1 MFITYFG
8 ESFLQV
14 TLVQTEERERVLS
27 PFGKILRFF
36 TSLDYI
42 QIFAMSSLLFI
53 GIYYIYSTGQ
63 QVGGNPDIWKKQLF
77 FTVCGFV
84 MWGTL
89 AFTDYKFWKH
99 LSWLLYLFGIS
110 ALIIVLLFGERRFG
124 AIRWLSLFGFL
135 SVQPSEFAKLTTLMM
150 GSWVLS
156 LQRFNIYNL
165 KHVLLF
171 CVAVFIP
178 FFLIMIE
185 PDLGS
190 SIILWPVAGAMLFTA
205 GLKWKWIL
213 IILITALISAPP
225 AYMYLLKDYQ
235 KERIRI
241 FLDPGRDPNDKGWNS
256 RQSQLAVGSGGLYG
270 KGLMRSTQ
278 STLGFLPKTVSNSDF
293 IFSVIAEETGF
304 VGSSCIVFLYVM
316 LIFSAF
322 RTAVLSAD
330 LYGKYLAIGIGC
342 ILFIHSAVN
351 IGMTI
356 RITPVTGLPLPLVS
370 LGGTFIV
377 STMIAL
383 GLLQSIFIHSKI
395 KDD

>member
-1 MFITYFG
+1 MK
-8 ESFLQV
+8 V

-27 PFGKILRFF
+27 PAGKILRFF
-36 TSLDYI
+36 YSLDYI
-42 QIFAMSSLLFI
+42 QIISMSALLFI
-53 GIYYIYSTGQ
+53 GIYYIFSTGQ

-77 FTVCGFV
+77 FTCCGFTL
-84 MWGTL
+84 WGAL
-89 AFTDYKFWKH
+89 AFTDFKFWKH
-99 LSWLLYLFGIS
+99 MAWLLYIFGIV
-110 ALIIVLLFGERRFG
+110 ALLIVLLFGEKRFG
-124 AIRWLSLFGFL
+124 ATRWLSLFGFL
-135 SVQPSEFAKLTTLMM
+135 SVQPSEFAKITTLMM
-150 GSWVLS
+150 GAWVLS

-165 KHVLLF
+165 KHVILF
-171 CVAVFIP
+171 CIVIFFP

-190 SIILWPVAGAMLFTA
+190 SIILWPVAGAMLFAA

-213 IILITALISAPP
+213 IVLISAMVSAPP

-270 KGLMRSTQ
+270 KGLMGSTQ

-304 VGSSCIVFLYVM
+304 LGSTLIVFLYIM

-322 RTAVLSAD
+322 RTAVVSSD
-330 LYGKYLAIGIGC
+330 LFGKYLAIGIGS

-383 GLLQSIFIHSKI
+383 GLLQSIYIHSKI
-395 KDD
+395 KDFK

>member
-1 MFITYFG
+1 
-8 ESFLQV
+8 LKV

-27 PFGKILRFF
+27 PAGKILRFF
-36 TSLDYI
+36 YSLDYI
-42 QIFAMSSLLFI
+42 QIISMSALLFI
-53 GIYYIYSTGQ
+53 GIYYIFSTGQ

-77 FTVCGFV
+77 FTCCGFTL
-84 MWGTL
+84 WGAL
-89 AFTDYKFWKH
+89 AFTDFKFWKH
-99 LSWLLYLFGIS
+99 MAWLLYIFGIV
-110 ALIIVLLFGERRFG
+110 ALLIVLLFGEKRFG
-124 AIRWLSLFGFL
+124 ATRWLSLFGFL
-135 SVQPSEFAKLTTLMM
+135 SVQPSEFAKITTLMM
-150 GSWVLS
+150 GAWVLS

-165 KHVLLF
+165 KHVILF
-171 CVAVFIP
+171 CIVIFFP

-190 SIILWPVAGAMLFTA
+190 SIILWPVAGAMLFAA

-213 IILITALISAPP
+213 IVLISAMVSAPP

-270 KGLMRSTQ
+270 KGLMGSTQ

-304 VGSSCIVFLYVM
+304 LGSTLIVFLYIM

-322 RTAVLSAD
+322 RTAVVSSD
-330 LYGKYLAIGIGC
+330 LFGKYLAIGIGS

-383 GLLQSIFIHSKI
+383 GLLQSIYIHSKI
-395 KDD
+395 KDFK